1 MKIQF
6 KAHKTTDREVELS
19 QQELFQL
26 FEIMKQEFKSYIT
39 YGRFSNFDVYQTTKD
54 EKSVAEYCKS
64 HGVDVAYDKDRIAFF
79 TAILD
84 NLKNPYQ

>member
-6 KAHKTTDREVELS
+6 KAHQEADREIELS

-26 FEIMKQEFKSYIT
+26 FEIMKGEFENHIT
-39 YGRFSNFDVYQTTKD
+39 YASFKYQNTEC
-54 EKSVAEYCKS
+54 EKNIAQYCES
-64 HGVDVAYDKDRIAFF
+64 YGVDVEYDKDRIAFF

>member
-6 KAHKTTDREVELS
+6 KGHSTTDRELELS

-26 FEIMKQEFKSYIT
+26 FEIMRREFEEHITYARFRDCYSPTATEKSIIDFCNSHNVVVEYGRDRISFFKS
-39 YGRFSNFDVYQTTKD
+39 
-54 EKSVAEYCKS
+54 
-64 HGVDVAYDKDRIAFF
+64 
-79 TAILD
+79 ILN

>member
-6 KAHKTTDREVELS
+6 KGHSTTDREVELT

-26 FEIMKQEFKSYIT
+26 FEIMKLEFKDHIT
-39 YGRFSNFDVYQTTKD
+39 FARFHNIYSPSAS
-54 EKSVAEYCKS
+54 EKSIMDYCKQ
-64 HGVDVAYDKDRIAFF
+64 HDVDVAYDKDRIAFF

>member
-1 MKIQF
+1 MNIKF
-6 KAHKTTDREVELS
+6 TAHQSTEREVELS

-26 FEIMKQEFKSYIT
+26 FEIMRKEFVEHIT
-39 YGRFSNFDVYQTTKD
+39 YSRFRDCYSPTPT
-54 EKSVAEYCKS
+54 EKNIIDFCNS
-64 HGVDVAYDKDRIAFF
+64 HSVDVEYDKDRIAFF

>member
-1 MKIQF
+1 MNIKF
-6 KAHKTTDREVELS
+6 TAHQTTERELDLS

-26 FEIMKQEFKSYIT
+26 FEIMRREFTEHIT
-39 YGRFSNFDVYQTTKD
+39 YARFRDCYSPTQT
-54 EKSVAEYCKS
+54 EKNIVDFCNS
-64 HGVDVAYDKDRIAFF
+64 HGVDVEYDKDRIAFF

>member
-6 KAHKTTDREVELS
+6 KGHSQTDREVEIS

-26 FEIMKQEFKSYIT
+26 FEMMREEFENHIT
-39 YGRFSNFDVYQTTKD
+39 YGRFNHSYPDRLESTIVDFCNSH
-54 EKSVAEYCKS
+54 SVDAE
-64 HGVDVAYDKDRIAFF
+64 YDKDRIAFF
-79 TAILD
+79 TPILE

>member
-6 KAHKTTDREVELS
+6 KGHQTTDREVELS

-26 FEIMKQEFKSYIT
+26 FEIMKREFKEHIT
-39 YGRFSNFDVYQTTKD
+39 YARFRDIYSATHT
-54 EKSVAEYCKS
+54 ERSIIHYCEQY
-64 HGVDVAYDKDRIAFF
+64 GVDVEYDKDRIAFF